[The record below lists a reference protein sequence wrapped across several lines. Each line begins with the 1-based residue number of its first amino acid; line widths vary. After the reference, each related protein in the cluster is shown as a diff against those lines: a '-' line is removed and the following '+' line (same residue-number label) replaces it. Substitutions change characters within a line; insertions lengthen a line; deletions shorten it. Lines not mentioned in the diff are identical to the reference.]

1 MVINT
6 GAFYEDAVHAI
17 LLKLPVK
24 SLIRF
29 KCACK
34 SWYALFEDSM
44 FISKHLKNYENTRLI
59 VIYSIVDEADPFDY
73 PLELFL
79 LCLDETLA
87 DLSSVILDPLMPVC
101 GTARGP
107 YDGIFCI
114 FGVDDRL
121 TLWNPATKES
131 RPVPKCRIVFPP
143 YTKIFCTNIG
153 FGRDPKNNDYKLVLI
168 FTLWD
173 EKHNDLYDSSQTA
186 VYSLST
192 NSWRYYESFKSNHYH
207 MPWDYDCV
215 NLDGDCYWLLE
226 LRSNGHRVVL
236 SFDIG
241 DEVYEEIQ
249 GPCLPQSV
257 DAVMGLYEE
266 CISLLVLHR
275 IESCFEIWTMKNNNW
290 AKRLTVGPFV
300 GVSKPLGF
308 WKNGGFFVETHS
320 DQMILH
326 DPSTEEM
333 KTFGL
338 NSHCFW
344 VRNYTETL
352 IPIKGDDSLSGF
364 FEIPW
369 HILGV
374 Y

>member
-1 MVINT
+1 MAIST
-6 GAFYEDAVHAI
+6 RDFHEDAVHSI
-17 LLKLPVK
+17 LLKLPVQ

-29 KCACK
+29 KFVCK

-59 VIYSIVDEADPFDY
+59 VIYSIVDETDPFEY
-73 PLELFL
+73 PLEMFHLY
-79 LCLDETLA
+79 LDETLA
-87 DLSSVILDPLMPVC
+87 DLSSLILDPLMPVY
-101 GTARGP
+101 GTAGGP

-131 RPVPKCRIVFPP
+131 RPVPKCRIIFPR
-143 YTKIFCTNIG
+143 YTKIFRTNFG
-153 FGRDPKNNDYKLVLI
+153 FGRDLKNNEYKFVLI

-173 EKHNDLYDSSQTA
+173 EKHNDLYDFSQTA
-186 VYSLST
+186 VYTLST
-192 NSWRYYESFKSNHYH
+192 NSWRYFESFKSSHYH
-207 MPWDYDCV
+207 MPWDYDCI

-226 LRSNGHRVVL
+226 LRSNGRRVVL
-236 SFDIG
+236 SFDLS
-241 DEVYEEIQ
+241 DEVYQEIQ

-257 DAVMGLYEE
+257 NAVLGLYDE
-266 CISLLVLHR
+266 CISLLVLHTL
-275 IESCFEIWTMKNNNW
+275 ESCFEIWTMKDNKW
-290 AKRLTVGPFV
+290 TKKLTFGPLA
-300 GVSKPLGF
+300 GTSKPLGF
-308 WKNGGFFVETHS
+308 WKNGNIFVETNY
-320 DQMILH
+320 DQIILY

-338 NSHCFW
+338 NSHCFQ

-352 IPIKGDDSLSGF
+352 IPIKGDDSFSGF